1 MRTLSAIALLLT
13 LAPLAACQSSKP
25 AEAPVKNAGLEVL
38 PNLPL
43 PPGGMPVTSQSSTE
57 AMQVIAATEMPVD
70 SVVGYYRELL
80 AKPPYRLINETMAD
94 SITSFY
100 VEQDGPSL
108 WITVQRNGPV
118 GSLVVIAGAA
128 TDTSA
133 AGRAAAKAG
142 TPGAAQP
149 TGKKPS

>member
-1 MRTLSAIALLLT
+1 MRTLPAIALLLT
-13 LAPLAACQSSKP
+13 FAPLAACQSSKP
-25 AEAPVKNAGLEVL
+25 ADEPVKNAGLEVL

-43 PPGGMPVTSQSSTE
+43 PPGGTPLTSQSSTE
-57 AMQVIAATEMPVD
+57 AMQVIATTESPVD
-70 SVVGYYRELL
+70 SVVAYYRSLL
-80 AKPPYRLINETMAD
+80 AKPPFRLINETMAD

-118 GSLVVIAGAA
+118 GSLVVIAGAVA
-128 TDTSA
+128 DTTA

-142 TPGAAQP
+142 NPGAAQP
-149 TGKKPS
+149 TGKKPN

>member
-13 LAPLAACQSSKP
+13 LAPLAACQSSKSVD
-25 AEAPVKNAGLEVL
+25 EPVKKAGLEVL

-43 PPGGMPVTSQSSTE
+43 PPGGTPLTSQSSSE
-57 AMQVIAATEMPVD
+57 AMQVIATTEASVD
-70 SVVGYYRELL
+70 SVVAYYRDFL
-80 AKPPYRLINETMAD
+80 AKPPFRLINESTAD

-108 WITVQRNGPV
+108 WITVQRNGPA
-118 GSLVVIAGAA
+118 GSLVVIAGAVA
-128 TDTSA
+128 DTTA
-133 AGRAAAKAG
+133 AGRAAAKVV

-149 TGKKPS
+149 TGKKPN